1 MVSDLGLHPSNPAG
15 HQPSRLNDRLTC
27 AVVEIPFALSLE
39 TRTIVQELMQRMFT
53 PPWSDPAS
61 VRVIFFA
68 VYSFPLDV
76 DLYGVLMVA
85 GCSFGTELSAV
96 RAPLYMHIAGFILLA
111 KTPTGYY
118 VVF

>member
-1 MVSDLGLHPSNPAG
+1 
-15 HQPSRLNDRLTC
+15 
-27 AVVEIPFALSLE
+27 
-39 TRTIVQELMQRMFT
+39 MQRMFT

-96 RAPLYMHIAGFILLA
+96 RAPLYMHIAGFILFSEALLHSSFRNITV
-111 KTPTGYY
+111 KY
-118 VVF
+118 VFHSYNTV